1 MEAARL
7 LARGDLDLSNEDD
20 DAADDLDAAL
30 AAFGLV
36 LDRSAEGRRKPFYL
50 LPENRAALDAWL
62 QVQTQWRIGG
72 MGTPTGLDYA
82 GIEAWM
88 RCTGRAG
95 NPRRARR
102 LLQDLQLMERVT
114 LNEWADRAQRDSARS
129 RR

>member
-1 MEAARL
+1 M
-7 LARGDLDLSNEDD
+7 
-20 DAADDLDAAL
+20 
-30 AAFGLV
+30 

-50 LPENRAALDAWL
+50 LPEHRATLDAWFQL
-62 QVQTQWRIGG
+62 QTQWRIGG

-88 RCTGRAG
+88 RLTGRAS

-114 LNEWADRAQRDSARS
+114 LAEWADRAQRESART

>member
-1 MEAARL
+1 M
-7 LARGDLDLSNEDD
+7 
-20 DAADDLDAAL
+20 
-30 AAFGLV
+30 

-62 QVQTQWRIGG
+62 QVQTQWRVGG

-114 LNEWADRAQRDSARS
+114 LNEWADRAQRESART